1 MAHTTSVDSS
11 CKSAAELL
19 RSALSELAGDSNG
32 ERPTAT
38 KLCRLAGVSRNTLYA
53 DHKDILHELYKLQ
66 HLRRR
71 VPSPSHQTV
80 EALRLENQ
88 TLVAQV
94 SRLAA
99 LVDHYFAAWTES
111 STLLERRD
119 RELAELRRR
128 SKYKPTSIET

>member
-1 MAHTTSVDSS
+1 MAHTTSVDSN
-11 CKSAAELL
+11 CQSATELL
-19 RSALSELAGDSNG
+19 RNALSELASDGAR

-38 KLCRLAGVSRNTLYA
+38 KLCRLAGVSRNTLYS

-71 VPSPSHQTV
+71 APCPSHQT
-80 EALRLENQ
+80 EQALRLENQ
-88 TLVAQV
+88 ALVAQV

-99 LVDHYFAAWTES
+99 LADHYFAAWTES

-119 RELAELRRR
+119 RELADVRKR
-128 SKYKPTSIET
+128 SKSKPISIER

>member
-19 RSALSELAGDSNG
+19 RSALSELSGDCNG
-32 ERPTAT
+32 EWPTAT

-53 DHKDILHELYKLQ
+53 DHKHILHELYKLQ

-80 EALRLENQ
+80 EGLRLENQ
-88 TLVAQV
+88 TLVVQV

-99 LVDHYFAAWTES
+99 LADHYFAAWTES
-111 STLLERRD
+111 STLLDRRD
-119 RELAELRRR
+119 RELADLRRW
-128 SKYKPTSIET
+128 SNSEPISIKR